1 MHLSLSATGIES
13 KVKLWTVSVDETG
26 KWSYESRSVEEANGH
41 LTEGDTAQLISLY
54 EKVDWSR
61 EVLNNPVS
69 ADDHI
74 IFHFDVIL
82 ADGDRRTYMF
92 SEGLTH
98 LSYQFRDLVHF
109 LRHNV
114 LGGGDPVGRIPDETH
129 DQPPAVQ

>member
-1 MHLSLSATGIES
+1 MHLSLTATGIDSHVE
-13 KVKLWTVSVDETG
+13 LWTVSVNDDG
-26 KWSYESRSVEEANGH
+26 AWVYESRAVERAEGN
-41 LTEGDTAQLISLY
+41 LTEGDQAQLISLY

-74 IFHFDVIL
+74 LFRFEVVK
-82 ADGDRRTYMF
+82 ADGDRRTYTF
-92 SEGLTH
+92 SEAMNH

-114 LGGGDPVGRIPDETH
+114 LGSGDPVGRIPGETH